1 MGSNA
6 HRLKSKT
13 QGACHCKCTVG
24 NKGEHRKL
32 IDAYGIHLSTC
43 PWGGWRICKHDRVNE
58 QYGRFC
64 QGAGN
69 DVCWAR
75 VDKLV
80 NALPSHAKDEG
91 RARVHRIPDI
101 VITDQLGNVT
111 LTDTMLTLPNHSAKE
126 PLDAARAAEKT
137 KNDKYKKFNE
147 RCALENPRDP
157 RLARE
162 VVPIVFETYG
172 AAGPATISHMALTR
186 HQFGKLA
193 LPVDD
198 QSSESTFF
206 STWSHQI
213 ATALQLGNAEAI
225 HNIPRRIRS
234 QARAPGDMV
243 VEAVSLLDN
252 SSNTEPEV
260 AGPGASLSLVPSQ
273 ALLKGGGPKHSS

>member
-1 MGSNA
+1 MQYEQF
-6 HRLKSKT
+6 KSKC
-13 QGACHCKCTVG
+13 GK
-24 NKGEHRKL
+24 
-32 IDAYGIHLSTC
+32 
-43 PWGGWRICKHDRVNE
+43 
-58 QYGRFC
+58 
-64 QGAGN
+64 
-69 DVCWAR
+69 
-75 VDKLV
+75 
-80 NALPSHAKDEG
+80 
-91 RARVHRIPDI
+91 
-101 VITDQLGNVT
+101 
-111 LTDTMLTLPNHSAKE
+111 
-126 PLDAARAAEKT
+126 
-137 KNDKYKKFNE
+137 
-147 RCALENPRDP
+147 ENPDDP
-157 RLARE
+157 RLNRE
-162 VVPIVFETYG
+162 VIPIVFETYG

-243 VEAVSLLDN
+243 VEAVSLLGN

-260 AGPGASLSLVPSQ
+260 ADPGASLSLVPSQ

>member
-1 MGSNA
+1 M
-6 HRLKSKT
+6 RT
-13 QGACHCKCTVG
+13 
-24 NKGEHRKL
+24 
-32 IDAYGIHLSTC
+32 
-43 PWGGWRICKHDRVNE
+43 
-58 QYGRFC
+58 
-64 QGAGN
+64 
-69 DVCWAR
+69 
-75 VDKLV
+75 
-80 NALPSHAKDEG
+80 
-91 RARVHRIPDI
+91 
-101 VITDQLGNVT
+101 
-111 LTDTMLTLPNHSAKE
+111 HSAKE

-186 HQFGKLA
+186 HQFGKLV

-243 VEAVSLLDN
+243 VEAVSLLGN